1 MVADALTYARAHGS
15 EGVVFYF
22 GRSNEAEVE
31 IPDAMDNYGNRKSI
45 SPIKVASRAIDI
57 GRFWYEG
64 N

>member
-1 MVADALTYARAHGS
+1 
-15 EGVVFYF
+15 
-22 GRSNEAEVE
+22 
-31 IPDAMDNYGNRKSI
+31 MDNYGNRKSI